1 MSQSTPH
8 LTISIKEQPSDD
20 GDGTKIALGIGAFLG
35 ALAGFLLGWLAGNL
49 WPASTPCTDSA
60 SPGFGA
66 LPTSC
71 THPAQ
76 RLVSSD
82 GVALCLC
89 PRDRFGR
96 QVTASGP
103 VELPP
108 PAASGAP

>member
-1 MSQSTPH
+1 MFFGILIGLVLYAH
-8 LTISIKEQPSDD
+8 GKEP
-20 GDGTKIALGIGAFLG
+20 
-35 ALAGFLLGWLAGNL
+35 
-49 WPASTPCTDSA
+49 PCTDSA

-108 PAASGAP
+108 PASSVVAP